1 MSHNEAL
8 FGFGIAQKKSLME
21 YLDSVGLSPEQASAI
36 LALTAVT
43 TANATDEAT
52 AIALANALKTKV
64 NQIISALQA

>member
-1 MSHNEAL
+1 MSHNEPL

-52 AIALANALKTKV
+52 AIALTNALKTKV
-64 NQIISALQA
+64 NQIISALKA